1 MNTPQTQLGSGF
13 GADSTAREVIAGVD
27 LSGKT
32 ALITGGYS
40 GIGTETVRALVGA
53 GARVIV
59 AGRRPEQAQETL
71 ADILDTLTVIGLDLS
86 DPTSVDA
93 CARAVA
99 SATDK
104 IDLLINNAA
113 IMACPLAR
121 DARGYESQFATNHL
135 GHFQLAARLWP
146 LVKASGTGAR
156 VVALSSLAH
165 KRSAF
170 VADDPNYERRDYE
183 KWEAYGQAK
192 TANALFAVHL
202 DSLAK
207 EYGIR
212 AYSVHPGGIMTNLGR
227 YLTADDIAMLTTG
240 AASGSGLKFKA
251 VEAGAATTIWAATSP
266 LIDGKGGVYCED
278 CDIANLTSLD
288 RDGSMTGDM
297 PHACDS
303 EAAARLWEI
312 SEALTGVRFVV

>member
-1 MNTPQTQLGSGF
+1 MNTPQAQLGSGF

-71 ADILDTLTVIGLDLS
+71 ADILDALTVIGLDLS
-86 DPTSVDA
+86 DPGSVDA
-93 CARAVA
+93 CASAVA
-99 SATDK
+99 AATDK

-121 DARGYESQFATNHL
+121 DARGYESQFSTNHL

-288 RDGSMTGDM
+288 RDGSMTGVM